1 MGPLRRGLTAALALI
16 CLPLPA
22 FAEVCDKVRPGWDGM
37 PVSMWQEALWLFGS
51 PAALFL
57 LFCSA
62 LVFRFKNSWGA
73 LAVFVGWSFLVGAFT
88 FWDPTGGV
96 RDGAIAEGCVG
107 SPAVFVVVVLVISV
121 GLLLYTGKPD
131 AEDESRLN

>member
-1 MGPLRRGLTAALALI
+1 MGSFRRGLIFFLALT

-22 FAEVCDKVRPGWDGM
+22 LAEVCDKVRPGWDGA
-37 PVSMWQEALWLFGS
+37 PVSIWQETLWLFGS

-62 LVFRFKNSWGA
+62 LVWRFKNSWGA

-88 FWDPTGGV
+88 FWDPTGGQ
-96 RDGAIAEGCVG
+96 RAQATAEGCIG
-107 SPAVFVVVVLVISV
+107 SPSLFVAVVLVISV

-131 AEDESRLN
+131 AEGENGAS